1 MIEDKC
7 IKIGDK
13 LPEFSLVATDHKI
26 YSTKD
31 FKDKDILIVMFT
43 CNHCPYVQAYE
54 ERLITLQNE
63 YKDKG
68 VQFIAINSND
78 EKYYPEDSFEGMINR
93 ANIKNYSFPYLRDE
107 TQEIA
112 KSFGATFTPEIF
124 LFDKN
129 RRMQYHGRVDD
140 NWQEPNKVRKSNL
153 KDAIEAILT
162 GQEVNRAN
170 TQAIGC
176 SVKWKK

>member
-1 MIEDKC
+1 MIED
-7 IKIGDK
+7 IKIGSK
-13 LPEFSLVATDHKI
+13 APNFRLKATDHKI
-26 YSTKD
+26 YSSED
-31 FKDKDILIVMFT
+31 FKDKNILIVMFT

-54 ERLITLQNE
+54 ERLINLQND

-78 EKYYPEDSFEGMINR
+78 EKAYPEDSFEKMTSR
-93 ANIKNYSFPYLRDE
+93 AKTKGYNFPYLRDN
-107 TQEIA
+107 TQETA
-112 KSFGATFTPEIF
+112 KIFGATFTPEIF

-129 RRMQYHGRVDD
+129 RTMQYHGRIDD
-140 NWQEPNKVRKSNL
+140 NWQEPNKVTKHNL
-153 KDAIEAILT
+153 KDAIEAILA
-162 GQEVNRAN
+162 GKEVNRAD